1 MNNADE
7 DRVDEEFIAVAKTQQ
22 YTTGRQRTTNPS
34 GNKVENTDLEIG
46 YPVVPIPEKRLSKK
60 GVREV
65 EVKEVGKKKLT
76 LEEQK
81 KKDDS
86 DAADKIEDTADEQ
99 IKK

>member
-1 MNNADE
+1 
-7 DRVDEEFIAVAKTQQ
+7 
-22 YTTGRQRTTNPS
+22 
-34 GNKVENTDLEIG
+34 
-46 YPVVPIPEKRLSKK
+46 
-60 GVREV
+60 
-65 EVKEVGKKKLT
+65 